1 MGQTI
6 RALLWP
12 TRGTVNLLLLTLF
25 FTCEK
30 QNVTAARN
38 RKKNNIAGFKKRI
51 EAKII
56 LLHGTFG

>member
-30 QNVTAARN
+30 QNGKVARN
-38 RKKNNIAGFKKRI
+38 RKENNVVGFKKRI

-56 LLHGTFG
+56 LLQGTFG